1 MWHEARRDQERGNKT
16 DEPTPWKFNSI
27 SDSAGVTG
35 VYFTPHCA
43 VQTLGENYSL
53 HFRGSSGL
61 NNTAEWDLPGHTVDL
76 TFLFSLR
83 SSTLLTVLRGAKQ
96 GWRMSNIEIFAPLS
110 SLLSRVS
117 PLVFVNTPI
126 DHFISESFTSRQ
138 TNTTDGRRNHQ
149 NKTSPAIYL
158 LCF

>member
-1 MWHEARRDQERGNKT
+1 MMVIVNMSVKCDIRPAIKLMSRRHGSLTQYQT
-16 DEPTPWKFNSI
+16 VP
-27 SDSAGVTG
+27 VTG

-83 SSTLLTVLRGAKQ
+83 SSTLLTVLRGARRLENVKH
-96 GWRMSNIEIFAPLS
+96 RNICAPLLSPVS
-110 SLLSRVS
+110 SLVS
-117 PLVFVNTPI
+117 
-126 DHFISESFTSRQ
+126 
-138 TNTTDGRRNHQ
+138 
-149 NKTSPAIYL
+149 L
-158 LCF
+158 LWCL

>member
-1 MWHEARRDQERGNKT
+1 MDVILFFSFSKFCSKRIASIYDGDSKYECKVWHEASNKT

-110 SLLSRVS
+110 SLLPPVS
-117 PLVFVNTPI
+117 SLV
-126 DHFISESFTSRQ
+126 S
-138 TNTTDGRRNHQ
+138 
-149 NKTSPAIYL
+149 L
-158 LCF
+158 LWCL